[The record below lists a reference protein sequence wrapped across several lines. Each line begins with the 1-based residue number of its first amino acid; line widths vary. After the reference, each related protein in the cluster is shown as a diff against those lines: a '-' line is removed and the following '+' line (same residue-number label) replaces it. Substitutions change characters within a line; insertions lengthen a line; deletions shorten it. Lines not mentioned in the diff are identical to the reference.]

1 MKNRI
6 QKFIDYKN
14 ISPGELAEM
23 LEVQR
28 SNISHILNGRNK
40 PGALFTEKLL
50 TVFPQLNAR
59 WLFTGE
65 GTMIMD
71 AQGEPPAKDVK
82 TSEVKS
88 EPPVYYRK
96 GESSSNDQKKESKTL
111 EKVVLLYSD
120 GTFVSYKTK

>member
-40 PGALFTEKLL
+40 PRCFVYRKAPDCI
-50 TVFPQLNAR
+50 PQLNAR
-59 WLFTGE
+59 WLFTGR
-65 GTMIMD
+65 
-71 AQGEPPAKDVK
+71 A
-82 TSEVKS
+82 
-88 EPPVYYRK
+88 
-96 GESSSNDQKKESKTL
+96 L
-111 EKVVLLYSD
+111 
-120 GTFVSYKTK
+120 